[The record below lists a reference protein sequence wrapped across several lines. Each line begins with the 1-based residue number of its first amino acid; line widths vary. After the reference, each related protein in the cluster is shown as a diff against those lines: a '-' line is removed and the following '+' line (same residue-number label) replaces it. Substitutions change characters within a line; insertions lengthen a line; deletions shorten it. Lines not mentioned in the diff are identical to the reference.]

1 MDERTTVRWR
11 EGIGGYRRPNRRT
24 RMSAATTVGGVAVLR
39 PAVRARRLDPD
50 QIGRHVDR
58 LYRAAWAM
66 CGNPHDA
73 EDLVQEA
80 CAQVLSRPRW
90 LRHDDELGYLLRA
103 LRNTH
108 VSRLRR
114 AGRRP
119 AEVPLEDQGENAARG
134 GTLGPE
140 AALEVNELF
149 AAIADLPEPSR
160 DVIVAVDVMG
170 LSYRDAAKA
179 LKIKEATV
187 TTRLHRARRRV
198 VGALSAESPATRT
211 AASE

>member
-1 MDERTTVRWR
+1 
-11 EGIGGYRRPNRRT
+11 
-24 RMSAATTVGGVAVLR
+24 
-39 PAVRARRLDPD
+39 
-50 QIGRHVDR
+50 
-58 LYRAAWAM
+58 M

-103 LRNTH
+103 LRNTY

-119 AEVPLEDQGENAARG
+119 AEVPLDDRGETASGRS
-134 GTLGPE
+134 TLDPE

-149 AAIADLPEPSR
+149 AAIAELPEPSR
-160 DVIVAVDVMG
+160 EVIVAIDVIG
-170 LSYRDAAKA
+170 LSYGDAAKA
-179 LKIKEATV
+179 LDLKEATV

-198 VGALSAESPATRT
+198 ADSLSETGPARR
-211 AASE
+211 AAST

>member
-1 MDERTTVRWR
+1 MTPAV
-11 EGIGGYRRPNRRT
+11 
-24 RMSAATTVGGVAVLR
+24 AVATTVGGVPAFR
-39 PAVRARRLDPD
+39 PSVRARRLDPE

-80 CAQVLSRPRW
+80 CAQVLARPRW

-119 AEVPLEDQGENAARG
+119 SEVPLDNKSEIAAER
-134 GTLGPE
+134 TSFDPQT
-140 AALEVNELF
+140 ALQVSELF
-149 AAIADLPEPSR
+149 STIAELPEPSR
-160 DVIVAVDVMG
+160 DVIVAVDVLG
-170 LSYRDAAKA
+170 LSYRDAAAA
-179 LKIKEATV
+179 LGVKEATV
-187 TTRLHRARRRV
+187 TTRLHRARGRI
-198 VGALSAESPATRT
+198 ADTLSSSDSGSA
-211 AASE
+211 AASK

>member
-1 MDERTTVRWR
+1 
-11 EGIGGYRRPNRRT
+11 
-24 RMSAATTVGGVAVLR
+24 MSAAITVGGVAVLR
-39 PAVRARRLDPD
+39 PTARARRLDPD
-50 QIGRHVDR
+50 RIGRHVDR

-103 LRNTH
+103 LRNTYF
-108 VSRLRR
+108 SRLRR

-119 AEVPLEDQGENAARG
+119 AEVPLEDRGETASGRSA
-134 GTLGPE
+134 LDPE

-149 AAIADLPEPSR
+149 AVIADLPEPSR
-160 DVIVAVDVMG
+160 EVIVAVDVMG
-170 LSYRDAAKA
+170 LSYGDAAKA
-179 LKIKEATV
+179 LDIKETTV

-198 VGALSAESPATRT
+198 ADSLSESDQPRG
-211 AASE
+211 AASN

>member
-1 MDERTTVRWR
+1 
-11 EGIGGYRRPNRRT
+11 
-24 RMSAATTVGGVAVLR
+24 
-39 PAVRARRLDPD
+39 
-50 QIGRHVDR
+50 
-58 LYRAAWAM
+58 M

-80 CAQVLSRPRW
+80 CAQVLSRTRW

-103 LRNTH
+103 LRNTY

-119 AEVPLEDQGENAARG
+119 AEVPLEDHGEATSARIA
-134 GTLGPE
+134 LDPE

-160 DVIVAVDVMG
+160 EVIVAVDVMG
-170 LSYRDAAKA
+170 LSYGDAAKA
-179 LKIKEATV
+179 LDIKEATV
-187 TTRLHRARRRV
+187 TTRLHRARLRVADSLSETGSARR
-198 VGALSAESPATRT
+198 
-211 AASE
+211 AASK

>member
-1 MDERTTVRWR
+1 VPAF
-11 EGIGGYRRPNRRT
+11 RP
-24 RMSAATTVGGVAVLR
+24 S
-39 PAVRARRLDPD
+39 VRARRLDPE

-80 CAQVLSRPRW
+80 CIQVLSRPRW
-90 LRHDDELGYLLRA
+90 LRHDDEIGYLLRA

-119 AEVPLEDQGENAARG
+119 AEVPLDDHG
-134 GTLGPE
+134 E
-140 AALEVNELF
+140 AASGATSFDPQAALQVNELF
-149 AAIADLPEPSR
+149 ERIAELPEPSR
-160 DVIVAVDVMG
+160 EVIVAVDVMG
-170 LSYRDAAKA
+170 LSYRDAARA
-179 LKIKEATV
+179 LEIKEATV
-187 TTRLHRARRRV
+187 TTRLHRARRRLAD
-198 VGALSAESPATRT
+198 ALSSTDAADA
-211 AASE
+211 AAST

>member
-1 MDERTTVRWR
+1 
-11 EGIGGYRRPNRRT
+11 
-24 RMSAATTVGGVAVLR
+24 
-39 PAVRARRLDPD
+39 
-50 QIGRHVDR
+50 
-58 LYRAAWAM
+58 M

-80 CAQVLSRPRW
+80 CARVLSRTRW

-103 LRNTH
+103 LRNTY

-119 AEVPLEDQGENAARG
+119 AEVPLEDQGEAASGRSV
-134 GTLGPE
+134 LDPE

-160 DVIVAVDVMG
+160 VVIVAIDVMG
-170 LSYRDAAKA
+170 LSYGDAARA
-179 LKIKEATV
+179 LEIKEATV

-198 VGALSAESPATRT
+198 ADSLSEGDT
-211 AASE
+211 ARADASK